1 MSEKWVRFNG
11 NGWLSFWAPRTS
23 YANQIQFKTDRAI
36 RSNLSLG
43 ERISASIAGARGY
56 QKKYR
61 SL

>member
-43 ERISASIAGARGY
+43 ERISASIAGARGNE
-56 QKKYR
+56 
-61 SL
+61 